1 MIGRYTRPEMG
12 AIWEL
17 QNKFEIWKEI
27 EVLACE
33 AQAELGKSGITKE
46 EAAWIRKH
54 ADFTVERIDEVEK
67 VTNHDVIAF
76 TTNMAEYIDA
86 DVPEGTEPPSRW
98 VHYGM
103 TSSDLGDTAL
113 SYQITQAL
121 DIILKDV
128 ALLGETC
135 KRRAFRKRKLAS
147 RLIEHYV
154 CRSADSVNV
163 IPEIKDIKVHLENLR
178 LVVTSLEVAR
188 YPYFLQLS

>member
-54 ADFTVERIDEVEK
+54 ADFTVERIDEIEK

-135 KRRAFRKRKLAS
+135 KRRAFEFQETLCVGRTHGIHAEPMTFGMKFGSWLG
-147 RLIEHYV
+147 
-154 CRSADSVNV
+154 
-163 IPEIKDIKVHLENLR
+163 P
-178 LVVTSLEVAR
+178 
-188 YPYFLQLS
+188 